1 MDTIYCEIAF
11 GRTFGIVRYGEVIN
25 GELFRIFDSLPELLH
40 HVMMLNLS
48 VYRIVYL
55 PIVL

>member
-1 MDTIYCEIAF
+1 MDTIYCEIAL
-11 GRTFGIVRYGEVIN
+11 GMTFVILRYGEAIE
-25 GELFRIFDSLPELLH
+25 GELFRIFDSLPELLTH
-40 HVMMLNLS
+40 IARLNLS